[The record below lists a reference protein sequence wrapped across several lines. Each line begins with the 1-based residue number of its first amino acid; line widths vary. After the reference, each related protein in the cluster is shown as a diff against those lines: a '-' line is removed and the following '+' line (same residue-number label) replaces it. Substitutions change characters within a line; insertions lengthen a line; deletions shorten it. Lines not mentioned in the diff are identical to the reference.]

1 MFGLVSILKGS
12 LTPIGPPDHRSQPPS
27 HLANGQNL
35 TTRDLGELR
44 AANYGK
50 GKIDSTML
58 KLHITPAEGEPFE
71 YPVDTDSLVIGR
83 SSRCDLAVA
92 DRCLSRQHLR
102 LFQADGQWMVEDLG
116 SRNGTRI
123 NGALIS
129 KPEAIHAGD
138 AIAVSTSL
146 IMVGG
151 AEAEVSDTKSDHT
164 QSVFRAASDILSDSE
179 RRVAEPAEFDHEE
192 LRRAAEQ
199 LRVVNDV
206 HLAMTDSLTVDE
218 LFEAVLDRIFAHLQP
233 QHGAVFLRH
242 KEELIRVASRS
253 QAEVTE
259 DFPESTSL
267 AREVIDKGLAA
278 VVHDTSTDVRFAG
291 AESLLDAGVRT
302 LIAAPL
308 LTPDG
313 ALGMIVLSSTLAERS
328 FAEHD
333 MELLVVVASATGL
346 KMRNL
351 ALAEEAA
358 ERQRY
363 EQEVALARRIQ
374 VALLPAEMPQLP
386 GVEIFGR
393 NTPSRGVSGDYYQ
406 VVERAG
412 GDEVAV
418 VIADVSGKGIAASL
432 LTGYVDALFNAYL
445 GEGLGPREIFNR
457 VSPQMNLKTPVEQF
471 ATAFLGIYTAA
482 TGALRFASAGHDPAI
497 LVRASGEVELLEPTG
512 MPLGLMPE
520 AVYTASEATIEPGD
534 TLVLYTDGFTEA
546 ARKDDE
552 MFERERMI
560 DICRK
565 HRQESPE
572 ELAASID
579 AAVDAFVE
587 GVPYRDDRTLVILRR
602 HD

>member
-1 MFGLVSILKGS
+1 MIDVTMF
-12 LTPIGPPDHRSQPPS
+12 T
-27 HLANGQNL
+27 
-35 TTRDLGELR
+35 
-44 AANYGK
+44 
-50 GKIDSTML
+50 
-58 KLHITPAEGEPFE
+58 LHITPAEGDPFE
-71 YPVDTDSLVIGR
+71 YAVDVDSLVIGR

-102 LFQADGQWMVEDLG
+102 LFQVEGKWMVEDLG
-116 SRNGTRI
+116 SRNGTRV
-123 NGALIS
+123 NGVLIS
-129 KPEAIHAGD
+129 QPVAVRAGD

-151 AEAEVSDTKSDHT
+151 ADAENSRASWSGT
-164 QSVFRAASDILSDSE
+164 QSVFRAASDIL
-179 RRVAEPAEFDHEE
+179 AETDRHAAQPAAAEHEE

-199 LRVVNDV
+199 LRVLNEV
-206 HLAMTDSLTVDE
+206 HLALADSVTADD
-218 LFEAVLDRIFAHLQP
+218 LFEAVLDRVFAHLQP
-233 QHGAVFLRH
+233 KHGAVFLKH
-242 KEELIRVASRS
+242 GEELIRVAGRS
-253 QAEVTE
+253 QAEITE

-278 VVHDTSTDVRFAG
+278 VVHDTSTDDRFVG
-291 AESLLDAGVRT
+291 AESLVDAGGRT

-313 ALGMIVLSSTLAERS
+313 ALGMIVLSSNLAEMR
-328 FAEHD
+328 FAERD

-358 ERQRY
+358 ERQRF
-363 EQEVALARRIQ
+363 ERDVTLARRIQ

-386 GVEIFGR
+386 GVEIYGH

-412 GDEVAV
+412 GDEVAI

-445 GEGLGPREIFNR
+445 GEGFGPREIFSR
-457 VSPQMNLKTPVEQF
+457 VSPQMNRKTPVEQF
-471 ATAFLGIYTAA
+471 ATAFLGIYNVT
-482 TGALRFASAGHDPAI
+482 TGAMRYASAGHDPTI
-497 LVRASGEVELLEPTG
+497 LVRASGEVELLNPTG

-520 AVYTASEATIEPGD
+520 AVYTASEANIEPGD
-534 TLVLYTDGFTEA
+534 TLVLYTDGITEA
-546 ARKDDE
+546 ARPDDE
-552 MFERERMI
+552 MFERERLI
-560 DICRK
+560 EVCRE
-565 HRQESPE
+565 HRTESPE

-579 AAVDAFVE
+579 ATVDAFVE
-587 GVPYRDDRTLVILRR
+587 GVPYHDDRTLVILRR
-602 HD
+602 LE